1 MPAARIGAIIVAAG
15 RSERM
20 GGQDKVFATLL
31 GRPLV
36 SYSIAAF
43 DTAAEIDEIALVVAP
58 TRLKEAQHLIAQYRP
73 ATPCACVPGG
83 KRRRD
88 SVLAGLNALPGCEW
102 VLVHDGARPLVTPSL
117 IGAALARARETG
129 AAVPG
134 IALADTVKRISAD
147 GHVAE
152 TLDRAT
158 LRAIQTPQAFRRELL
173 LRAHEAET
181 EQDALDDGQM
191 VERLGIPVVIFPG
204 DRRNLKV
211 TTAEDLIMVESL
223 LQRGYG

>member
-1 MPAARIGAIIVAAG
+1 
-15 RSERM
+15 M

-36 SYSIAAF
+36 SYAIAAF
-43 DTAAEIDEIALVVAP
+43 DTAAEIDEMVLVVAP
-58 TRLKEAQHLIAQYRP
+58 TRLQEAQHLIEQHHP
-73 ATPCACVPGG
+73 ATPCACISGG
-83 KRRRD
+83 ERRRD
-88 SVLAGLNALPGCEW
+88 SVLAGLNALSGCEW

-117 IGAALARARETG
+117 IGAALAAARETG

-134 IALADTVKRISAD
+134 IALADTVKRIGAD
-147 GHVAE
+147 GRVVE

-173 LRAHEAET
+173 LRAHEAEA

-191 VERLGIPVVIFPG
+191 VERLDVPVVVFPG

-211 TTAEDLIMVESL
+211 TTADDLIMVEAL
-223 LQRGYG
+223 LQRGRD